1 MKYYI
6 LLLCVVSA
14 VWAASA
20 LHGRTRM
27 ENLMYTQHHVPA
39 GWRSIEKLNTNEE
52 LHLIIALKQR
62 NVDRLM
68 DIFNAVSDPNS
79 KGGIP

>member
-1 MKYYI
+1 
-6 LLLCVVSA
+6 
-14 VWAASA
+14 
-20 LHGRTRM
+20 
-27 ENLMYTQHHVPA
+27 MYTQHHVPA

-79 KGGIP
+79 KGGIT